1 MYYLSKGRA
10 VKGSTETILKVI
22 RGKNIFRLHG
32 IEAGLWLDG
41 RYGIRTAND
50 TVGITA
56 IRHLERMGIVSSSE
70 RGDAVGQYEMLAG
83 GIFCPVAVRG
93 IRRPL
98 RERGK
103 RVYTWLRSAGLHLSM
118 EELVYLEDRGIRPVP
133 ELLGEDNRQALTEL
147 IYDSRTIQNGV
158 LEREMAASPVRD
170 AVVSSILHLIKTKKV
185 IIL

>member
-10 VKGSTETILKVI
+10 VKGSTETILKVA
-22 RGKNIFRLHG
+22 RGKNIFQLHG

-41 RYGIRTAND
+41 RYGIRTEND
-50 TVGITA
+50 PVGITA
-56 IRHLERMGIVSSSE
+56 VRRLERMGIVSSSE

-83 GIFCPVAVRG
+83 CIFCPVAVKG

-98 RERGK
+98 RERDK
-103 RVYTWLRSAGLHLSM
+103 RVCTWLRSAGLHLSLA
-118 EELVYLEDRGIRPVP
+118 ELVYLEEHSIQPVS
-133 ELLGEDNRQALTEL
+133 ELLGEDNRQALTER
-147 IYDSRTIQNGV
+147 IYDDRTIQDGV

-170 AVVSSILHLIKTKKV
+170 AVVLSILHLIKTKRV